1 MKYKM
6 KMVAPE
12 KSRIKKWFI
21 GTMNGNYVE
30 FKFTYSWNM
39 GEQVMVKSEFGTIL
53 MGLEAFKSKVTPKI
67 ADKFY
72 VLA

>member
-30 FKFTYSWNM
+30 FKLPIHGIWVNR
-39 GEQVMVKSEFGTIL
+39 
-53 MGLEAFKSKVTPKI
+53 
-67 ADKFY
+67 
-72 VLA
+72 